1 MLIHGHVEKD
11 VNLGA
16 LQSGVWMDVGQS
28 HSTCHTGENQLQ
40 KGSEKVLFT
49 ILTRNKFNNKGIEPI

>member
-40 KGSEKVLFT
+40 KGSEKSYS
-49 ILTRNKFNNKGIEPI
+49 PY